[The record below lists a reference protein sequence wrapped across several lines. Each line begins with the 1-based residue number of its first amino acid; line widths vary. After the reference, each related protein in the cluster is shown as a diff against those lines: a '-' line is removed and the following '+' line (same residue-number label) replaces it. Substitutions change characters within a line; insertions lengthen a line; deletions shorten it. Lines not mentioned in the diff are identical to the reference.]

1 MPATNENKG
10 SMLQSLL
17 RLLSQFWVKPNKNTP
32 MPLEVDHG
40 EKLPFFRLH
49 STGGF
54 TLLESLLAISIAG
67 LLAVVAIPRD
77 NDLKSPMTLDA
88 AARKLTSDIRYAQ
101 NMAATTGDTYGF
113 RVTGAT
119 TYEIYNVGTGVVAP
133 SPFTSQPMQENF
145 GSNFGNTQFFT
156 TYTVQFDD
164 DGKPVTGGGTVIRLT
179 DGSNSKYL
187 EVTPTSGLVRT
198 L

>member
-10 SMLQSLL
+10 SMLQNLL

-32 MPLEVDHG
+32 MPLEVDHE

-49 STGGF
+49 SSGGF
-54 TLLESLLAISIAG
+54 TLLESLLVISMVG
-67 LLAVVAIPRD
+67 LLAVVAIPQD

-88 AARKLTSDIRYAQ
+88 AARKLTADIRYAQ
-101 NMAATTGDTYGF
+101 NMATTTGDTYGF
-113 RVTGAT
+113 RVTGT
-119 TYEIYNVGTGVVAP
+119 NTYEIYNVNTGVTAP
-133 SPFTSQPMQENF
+133 SPFTSQPMQEDF

-156 TYTVQFDD
+156 TYAVQFDD
-164 DGKPVTGGGTVIRLT
+164 DGKPVIGGGTVIRLT
-179 DGSNSKYL
+179 DGSKSKYL
-187 EVTPTSGLVRT
+187 EVTPTSGLIRT